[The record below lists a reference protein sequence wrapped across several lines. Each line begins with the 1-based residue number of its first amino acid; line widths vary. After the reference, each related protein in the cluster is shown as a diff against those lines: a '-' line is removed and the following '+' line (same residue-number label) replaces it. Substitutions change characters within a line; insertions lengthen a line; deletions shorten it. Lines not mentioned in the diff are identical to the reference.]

1 MEINGVEIADT
12 FAEAFGMWATRF
24 CITAADDYW
33 LEAAARSVT
42 GFATS
47 VIGCGCEAGVE
58 EMVPPECTLDGRPGV
73 HVLLFVPSRKNME
86 KQLLGRV
93 GQAVMTCPTTAC
105 YSAMEGSE
113 SVPVGASLRYFGDT
127 FQVSKVVD
135 GHRYW
140 RVPVME
146 GEFVVSDTF
155 GMQKAVGGGN
165 FLIVAKNPASALN
178 AARAAVEAMAS
189 LPGVILPFPG
199 GVVRSG
205 SQVGSRYSFL
215 QASTNVAYCPTLKG
229 LVETELPKEANSVLE
244 IVIDGVD
251 GASVEE
257 AMRKGIPAACMDG
270 VLQITAGNY
279 GGSLG
284 EHLFHLHPLLEARG
298 DA

>member
-12 FAEAFGMWATRF
+12 FAEAFGMWVTRF
-24 CITAADDYW
+24 CITAADEHW
-33 LEAAARSVT
+33 LEAAAKSVT

-58 EMVPPECTLDGRPGV
+58 GRVPPEDTPDGRPGV
-73 HVLLFVPSRKNME
+73 NILLFVPSKKNME

-113 SVPVGASLRYFGDT
+113 SVPVGDSLRYFGDT
-127 FQVSKVVD
+127 FQVSKVID
-135 GHRYW
+135 GRRFW

-165 FLIVAKNPASALN
+165 FLIVAREPVFALS
-178 AARAAVEAMAS
+178 AARAAVEAMDP
-189 LPGVILPFPG
+189 LPGIILPFPG

-215 QASTNVAYCPTLKG
+215 PASTNVAYCPTLKG
-229 LVETELPKEANSVLE
+229 LVETDLPEEANSVLE

-251 GASVEE
+251 GPSVEE
-257 AMRKGIPAACMDG
+257 AMRRGIRAACVDG

-284 EHLFHLHPLLEARG
+284 EHLFHLHSLLETQVGA
-298 DA
+298 

>member
-1 MEINGVEIADT
+1 
-12 FAEAFGMWATRF
+12 
-24 CITAADDYW
+24 
-33 LEAAARSVT
+33 
-42 GFATS
+42 
-47 VIGCGCEAGVE
+47 
-58 EMVPPECTLDGRPGV
+58 
-73 HVLLFVPSRKNME
+73 ME
-86 KQLLGRV
+86 KQLVARI

-113 SVPVGASLRYFGDT
+113 RASVGASLRYFGDT
-127 FQVSKVVD
+127 FQVSKVLD

-146 GEFVVSDTF
+146 GEFVISDTF
-155 GMQKAVGGGN
+155 GMQKGIGGGN
-165 FLIVAKNPASALN
+165 FLIVARDPASALD
-178 AARAAVEAMAS
+178 AARAAVDVMDP

-215 QASTNVAYCPTLKG
+215 PASTNVPYCPTLKG
-229 LVETELPKEANSVLE
+229 VTETALPQEANSVLE

-251 GASVEE
+251 GGSVEE
-257 AMRKGIPAACMDG
+257 AMRRGIRAACRKG

-284 EHLFHLHPLLEARG
+284 EHLFDLHSLLGAPKS
-298 DA
+298 A